1 MGLVIE
7 DTIKSLVTL
16 TYGFSP
22 TLRIKKFLL
31 IKKKLLEK
39 EKFDISF
46 GVKMIP
52 MSGNYVREVEPFN
65 PY

>member
-52 MSGNYVREVEPFN
+52 MSGN
-65 PY
+65 